1 MGHNALSTFLGLF
14 DPEDAG
20 TTFTRNVDKYI
31 PVDTAYHP
39 NTVVKTANF
48 GEFEILKQWK
58 GVFRRFADRAS
69 QYNLSN

>member
-48 GEFEILKQWK
+48 GEFEILKQ
-58 GVFRRFADRAS
+58 
-69 QYNLSN
+69 